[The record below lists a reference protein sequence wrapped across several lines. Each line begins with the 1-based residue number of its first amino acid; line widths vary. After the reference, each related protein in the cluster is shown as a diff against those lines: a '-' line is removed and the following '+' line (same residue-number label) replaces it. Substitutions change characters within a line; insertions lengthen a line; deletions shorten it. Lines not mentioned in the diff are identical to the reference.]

1 MIYAVISDIHANK
14 DALAKV
20 IADARAEGAERIVC
34 LGDIVGYGPEP
45 QETLLLLRSENA
57 IIIAGNHDDAV
68 SGRIQSEDFIDL
80 AHDAVMRHKEALSQ
94 ESLKYLST
102 LPYSAKIEGA
112 IITHGDFLAPEK
124 FGYIESEEDAKDNF
138 LAIDS
143 AVAFVGHTHIPEIF
157 LVGQSGTVY
166 KTQPQDFTI
175 EEGKRYIINPGSVGY
190 PRESGGQ
197 CHSSYVLYDSTA
209 KTVEFRFLPF
219 AVSSVMQKGI
229 APRRISK
236 RKIFAIAFLMAL
248 AAAAGTW
255 FFMPK
260 EEITVTNIVEDP
272 ELFIDAKIIPLSRLH
287 RFLKPNLILDKNAK
301 SAPADMTIRYLD
313 EGGNEIGNV
322 KKTVRSRATAII
334 EIPKET
340 LLRSRSAEI
349 TIRRQKAAD
358 TVIIKE
364 FAPVVLDASS

>member
-1 MIYAVISDIHANK
+1 MIYAIISDIHANK
-14 DALAKV
+14 DALEKV
-20 IADARAEGAERIVC
+20 LADAKLEGAERIVC

-45 QETLLLLRSENA
+45 QEALLLLKSEDA
-57 IIIAGNHDDAV
+57 IIVAGTHDDAV

-94 ESLKYLST
+94 ESLKYLSA
-102 LPYSAKIEGA
+102 LPYVAEIEGA
-112 IITHGDFLAPEK
+112 IITHGDFLTPEK

-138 LAIDS
+138 HAMDS

-157 LVGQSGTVY
+157 LVGKSGTVY

-236 RKIFAIAFLMAL
+236 GKILAIAMAVAL

-255 FFMPK
+255 LFMPK
-260 EEITVTNIVEDP
+260 EEITITNVAEDP
-272 ELFIDAKIIPLSRLH
+272 QLFIDSKTIPLSQTT
-287 RFLKPNLILDKNAK
+287 RFLKPNLILDKSAK
-301 SAPADMTIRYLD
+301 SAPVDMTIRYLD
-313 EGGNEIGNV
+313 ESGSEIG
-322 KKTVRSRATAII
+322 KMEKTVKSRATAII
-334 EIPKET
+334 EIPRET
-340 LLRSRSAEI
+340 LLKSRSAEI
-349 TIRRQKAAD
+349 TLRKQKAAD
-358 TVIIKE
+358 IVTIKE
-364 FAPVVLDASS
+364 FAPAVDG

>member
-45 QETLLLLRSENA
+45 QETLLLLKSEDA
-57 IIIAGNHDDAV
+57 IIVAGNHDDAV

-236 RKIFAIAFLMAL
+236 RKIFAITFLMAL
-248 AAAAGTW
+248 AAAAEGVSTIYGIERLRG
-255 FFMPK
+255 K
-260 EEITVTNIVEDP
+260 ESDRGEVLREEYAKLGIEI
-272 ELFIDAKIIPLSRLH
+272 ELDYDSNVMRVVGGEPQAHDVDSHDDH
-287 RFLKPNLILDKNAK
+287 RIAMSLAITALRINEPIAIKNRECVAK
-301 SAPADMTIRYLD
+301 SYPSFFDD
-313 EGGNEIGNV
+313 
-322 KKTVRSRATAII
+322 I
-334 EIPKET
+334 ESLQRGE
-340 LLRSRSAEI
+340 
-349 TIRRQKAAD
+349 
-358 TVIIKE
+358 
-364 FAPVVLDASS
+364 